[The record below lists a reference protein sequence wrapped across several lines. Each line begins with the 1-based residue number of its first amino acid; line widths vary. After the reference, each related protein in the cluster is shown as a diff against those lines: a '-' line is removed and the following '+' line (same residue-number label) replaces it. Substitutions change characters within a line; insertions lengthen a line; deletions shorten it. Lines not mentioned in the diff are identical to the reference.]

1 MGTCCRSGDG
11 RPCTQDECSNP
22 RNVGAGCGAGE
33 GLAWTLT
40 VQLLAPKPA
49 GLPFAEGFDAFCFF
63 GFSAFGLRTSRLDFF
78 WLFAM
83 IFSFEAVV
91 RNLGLG
97 QEDLPSV
104 MQI

>member
-1 MGTCCRSGDG
+1 
-11 RPCTQDECSNP
+11 
-22 RNVGAGCGAGE
+22 
-33 GLAWTLT
+33 
-40 VQLLAPKPA
+40 
-49 GLPFAEGFDAFCFF
+49 LPFVDGFDAFGFL
-63 GFSAFGLRTSRLDFF
+63 GFSAFGLRASRLDFF